1 MAGLRAAK
9 KGTRA
14 LMRHRLSQLSPDFLQ
29 HQSATATEILLSLPE
44 YKNAQRIGVYLSM
57 PKGEMG
63 TRAIIKDAL
72 RCGKK
77 IYVPYIYESKIHVQ
91 SKPRSA
97 MDMVSLH
104 SKSDYEA
111 LKPDA
116 WGIPSVAE
124 NSLVERSQILKDFKD
139 LSSPVSE
146 IVDNSESISSNK
158 GTESRRLD
166 LIIMPGVAF
175 DRGLG
180 RLGHGKGFYDR
191 FLKLYH
197 DLNISVLGEEKMP
210 FLVGLALDVQLLP
223 DKIPTDAS
231 DWRLDALV
239 VGDGSIIRSQS
250 SRTESS
256 ENFSYLQ

>member
-1 MAGLRAAK
+1 
-9 KGTRA
+9 
-14 LMRHRLSQLSPDFLQ
+14 
-29 HQSATATEILLSLPE
+29 
-44 YKNAQRIGVYLSM
+44 M
-57 PKGEMG
+57 PKGEVV

-72 RCGKK
+72 RQGKR
-77 IYVPYIYESKIHVQ
+77 IFVPYIYESKTQVQ

-111 LKPDA
+111 LEPDA

-124 NSLVERSQILKDFKD
+124 NSLAERSRILKEFKD
-139 LSSPVSE
+139 LPSPVPE
-146 IVDNSESISSNK
+146 IVDNSESISSSK

-180 RLGHGKGFYDR
+180 RLGHGKGFYDC

-197 DLNISVLGEEKMP
+197 ELNISVLGEEKMP
-210 FLVGLALDVQLLP
+210 FLGTCEVLDSSNLVLLSLTHTLLVGLALDVQLLP

-239 VGDGSIIRSQS
+239 VGDGSIVRS
-250 SRTESS
+250 
-256 ENFSYLQ
+256 

>member
-1 MAGLRAAK
+1 
-9 KGTRA
+9 
-14 LMRHRLSQLSPDFLQ
+14 
-29 HQSATATEILLSLPE
+29 
-44 YKNAQRIGVYLSM
+44 M
-57 PKGEMG
+57 PKGEVV

-72 RCGKK
+72 RHGKE
-77 IYVPYIYESKIHVQ
+77 IFVPYIYESKIQVQ

-111 LKPDA
+111 LEPDA

-124 NSLVERSQILKDFKD
+124 NSLAERSQILKDFKD
-139 LSSPVSE
+139 LSSPASE
-146 IVDNSESISSNK
+146 IVDNNASISSSK
-158 GTESRRLD
+158 RTESRGLD

-175 DRGLG
+175 DRGMR
-180 RLGHGKGFYDR
+180 RLGHGKGFYDC

-197 DLNISVLGEEKMP
+197 ELNISVLGEEGKMP
-210 FLVGLALDVQLLP
+210 FLGTCEVLDSSDPVLLSLAHTLLVGLALDVQLLP

-239 VGDGSIIRSQS
+239 VGDGLIVRS
-250 SRTESS
+250 
-256 ENFSYLQ
+256 

>member
-1 MAGLRAAK
+1 M
-9 KGTRA
+9 
-14 LMRHRLSQLSPDFLQ
+14 
-29 HQSATATEILLSLPE
+29 
-44 YKNAQRIGVYLSM
+44 V
-57 PKGEMG
+57 
-63 TRAIIKDAL
+63 TRAIIMDGL
-72 RCGKK
+72 RHGKQ
-77 IYVPYIYESKIHVQ
+77 IFVPYIYESKVQVQ

-104 SKSDYEA
+104 SKGDYEG
-111 LKPDA
+111 LEPDA

-124 NSLVERSQILKDFKD
+124 NSLAERSQVLKDFKE
-139 LSSPVSE
+139 LSSPVSQG
-146 IVDNSESISSNK
+146 IDNSENGSSSK

-180 RLGHGKGFYDR
+180 RLGHGNGFYDC

-197 DLNISVLGEEKMP
+197 ELKISVLGEEGKVP
-210 FLVGLALDVQLLP
+210 FLGACEDLNSSNPVLLSLTHTLLVGLALDVQLLP

-239 VGDGSIIRSQS
+239 VGDGSIVRS
-250 SRTESS
+250 
-256 ENFSYLQ
+256 

>member
-1 MAGLRAAK
+1 
-9 KGTRA
+9 
-14 LMRHRLSQLSPDFLQ
+14 
-29 HQSATATEILLSLPE
+29 
-44 YKNAQRIGVYLSM
+44 M
-57 PKGEMG
+57 PKGEVI

-72 RCGKK
+72 RHGKK
-77 IYVPYIYESKIHVQ
+77 VFAPYIYESKIQVQ

-104 SKSDYEA
+104 SESDYEA
-111 LKPDA
+111 LEPDT

-124 NSLVERSQILKDFKD
+124 NSLAERRQVLKDFKD
-139 LSSPVSE
+139 LSSPVPE
-146 IVDNSESISSNK
+146 IVDNSESISSSK

-180 RLGHGKGFYDR
+180 RLGHGKGFYDY

-197 DLNISVLGEEKMP
+197 ELNISVLGEEGKMP
-210 FLVGLALDVQLLP
+210 FLGTCEVLDSSNPVLLSLTQTLLVGLALDVQLLP
-223 DKIPTDAS
+223 DQIPTDAS

-239 VGDGSIIRSQS
+239 VGDGSIVRSQS
-250 SRTESS
+250 SRGESS
-256 ENFSYLQ
+256 ENFIFVQ

>member
-1 MAGLRAAK
+1 
-9 KGTRA
+9 
-14 LMRHRLSQLSPDFLQ
+14 
-29 HQSATATEILLSLPE
+29 
-44 YKNAQRIGVYLSM
+44 M
-57 PKGEMG
+57 PKGEVV

-72 RCGKK
+72 RRGKK
-77 IYVPYIYESKIHVQ
+77 IYVPYIYESRIQVQ

-104 SKSDYEA
+104 SKNDYEA
-111 LKPDA
+111 LEPDA

-124 NSLVERSQILKDFKD
+124 NSLVERSQILKEFKD

-146 IVDNSESISSNK
+146 IVDNSENISSSK
-158 GTESRRLD
+158 GTELRRLD

-197 DLNISVLGEEKMP
+197 DLNISVLGEEGKMP
-210 FLVGLALDVQLLP
+210 FLGTCEVLNSSISVLPSLTHTLLVGLALDVQLLP

-239 VGDGSIIRSQS
+239 VGDGSIVRSQF
-250 SRTESS
+250 SREESS
-256 ENFSYLQ
+256 ENFSYV

>member
-1 MAGLRAAK
+1 
-9 KGTRA
+9 
-14 LMRHRLSQLSPDFLQ
+14 
-29 HQSATATEILLSLPE
+29 
-44 YKNAQRIGVYLSM
+44 M
-57 PKGEMG
+57 PKGEVV

-72 RCGKK
+72 RQGKK
-77 IYVPYIYESKIHVQ
+77 IFVPYIYESKTQAQ

-111 LKPDA
+111 LEPDT

-124 NSLVERSQILKDFKD
+124 NSLAERSRILKDFKD

-146 IVDNSESISSNK
+146 IVVKSESISSSK
-158 GTESRRLD
+158 GIDSRRLD

-180 RLGHGKGFYDR
+180 RLGHGKGFYDC

-197 DLNISVLGEEKMP
+197 ELNISVLGEEGKMP
-210 FLVGLALDVQLLP
+210 FLGTCEVLHSSNLVLLSLAHTLLVGLALDVQLLP

-239 VGDGSIIRSQS
+239 VADGSIVRS
-250 SRTESS
+250 
-256 ENFSYLQ
+256 

>member
-1 MAGLRAAK
+1 
-9 KGTRA
+9 
-14 LMRHRLSQLSPDFLQ
+14 
-29 HQSATATEILLSLPE
+29 
-44 YKNAQRIGVYLSM
+44 M
-57 PKGEMG
+57 PKGEVI

-72 RCGKK
+72 RRGKK
-77 IYVPYIYESKIHVQ
+77 IYVPYIYESKIQVQ

-111 LKPDA
+111 LEPDA

-146 IVDNSESISSNK
+146 IVDNSERFSSNK

-197 DLNISVLGEEKMP
+197 DLNISVLGEEGKMP
-210 FLVGLALDVQLLP
+210 FLGTCEVLNSLISVLLSLTHTLLVGLALDVQLLP

-250 SRTESS
+250 SRRESS
-256 ENFSYLQ
+256 ENLSYVQ